1 MNNLGVYGGCR
12 VLFDSQEVPAKCMAS
27 QNQSDISDTID
38 LSFAKGLLLF
48 EYYGVKLLLHL
59 QKNTFNV
66 DNDDLLSSV
75 DCIDQMV
82 LDMRVKDEISPSLR
96 TIVNQFDES
105 NRRPTD
111 IQLQGPSSAEDLDN
125 ADNNEN
131 GFDREEYENC
141 TAWSDDHDDQTVV
154 ADLDYNDADPSFSS
168 YPQVFLFFNHRN
180 IYDFLE

>member
-1 MNNLGVYGGCR
+1 MVTVGCSLIHKKFLLSVWQAKINLIFQILLIFLFSKVCD
-12 VLFDSQEVPAKCMAS
+12 VLNTM
-27 QNQSDISDTID
+27 
-38 LSFAKGLLLF
+38 
-48 EYYGVKLLLHL
+48 VKLLLHL
-59 QKNTFNV
+59 QNNTFNV